1 MDYPSFRS
9 VPVEEKPKSKK
20 LMILGLVIIIAIVAG
35 GFYFWQK
42 MTEERKVEY
51 SQVYRLVNEKISQS
65 AAIVIHLPAVVSE
78 MYFSENF
85 G

>member
-1 MDYPSFRS
+1 MDYPSFRP